1 MPIHRSNSAKYTSG
15 ATHFANLQALSKSA
29 LRLDAARPITVMSEP
44 DQALTLAPQQSCSPE
59 VPAARKCKLQQG
71 GSSTFREC

>member
-44 DQALTLAPQQSCSPE
+44 DQALTLAPQQS
-59 VPAARKCKLQQG
+59 VLTR
-71 GSSTFREC
+71 GSSCPQVQASAGRIQHI